1 MNSIHSCKSEIYKSL
16 TSKNNYDTFDFVVL
30 FLFSKQQNSC
40 FFFRS
45 EISHIKEGE
54 ADKVKCY
61 AAVCW
66 SERVL
71 TSHDIDR
78 LNDLTDLDLQQKT
91 PVRVLHRLNTKP
103 FACLLF

>member
-1 MNSIHSCKSEIYKSL
+1 MNSIHSCKSEIYKSSR
-16 TSKNNYDTFDFVVL
+16 SKKNDTLDFIV
-30 FLFSKQQNSC
+30 FLFC
-40 FFFRS
+40 FETTKLFFCFRS

-78 LNDLTDLDLQQKT
+78 LNDITDLDLQQKT
-91 PVRVLHRLNTKP
+91 PVRVLHRLKTKM
-103 FACLLF
+103 FALLLF